1 METATEV
8 GLDPNMLIAKISVAL
23 MGIVGIGLIIP
34 AFMIIR
40 SMIRPFYSY
49 RRPYPAEF
57 YASLFNLS

>member
-1 METATEV
+1 METATEL
-8 GLDPNMLIAKISVAL
+8 GPDFLMLIAKIFVAL
-23 MGIVGIGLIIP
+23 MGIAGIGLIIP